1 MATVRMKY
9 TAVIALTKR
18 RNKKKNVFN
27 IQATETVG
35 TVRGHSLQWIRDGGC
50 LCVEEV
56 YIVVVIER

>member
-9 TAVIALTKR
+9 TAVIAL
-18 RNKKKNVFN
+18 KKKENVFN

>member
-9 TAVIALTKR
+9 IAVIALK
-18 RNKKKNVFN
+18 KKKNVFN